1 VYRAVQVP
9 ALPRA
14 FALDMLEFVLANHP
28 IVFRK
33 LPNFE
38 RLLGGRLASLL
49 LTSLRAERSVED
61 EAGEMVERRLLMRTV
76 VTVVRNFAQVY
87 ATPTRPAPPPASSIV
102 VHTRAVSVLL
112 AVSGGLAVSAT
123 VARPHEFVLL
133 A

>member
-1 VYRAVQVP
+1 VP

-76 VTVVRNFAQVY
+76 VTVVRNFAQVCE
-87 ATPTRPAPPPASSIV
+87 TR
-102 VHTRAVSVLL
+102 TRTS
-112 AVSGGLAVSAT
+112 
-123 VARPHEFVLL
+123 
-133 A
+133 